1 MSEFCSG
8 DVCKI
13 DRYLLGGHS
22 TTTWTKFWPILTTL
36 PPPSPQVD
44 KQGHFIIY
52 PLSSNPQWHFCWP
65 LLPPPSSC
73 PRSYWMPPWQAGRQA
88 ASFWTA
94 QGTKINDFFRKR
106 LHARLL
112 WGYVQFKRYN
122 TAPLYLARLTY
133 AGFVLCHFGCRIY
146 VWRVTISSKERYYSL
161 TKVYGW
167 WWWRANSRD
176 SFELSS
182 WLDSA

>member
-1 MSEFCSG
+1 MVILLSPLCQVTLSG
-8 DVCKI
+8 I
-13 DRYLLGGHS
+13 S
-22 TTTWTKFWPILTTL
+22 TEPL
-36 PPPSPQVD
+36 P
-44 KQGHFIIY
+44 H
-52 PLSSNPQWHFCWP
+52 P
-65 LLPPPSSC
+65 LLLVPVGIEC
-73 PRSYWMPPWQAGRQA
+73 ALGRQAGRQA

-146 VWRVTISSKERYYSL
+146 V
-161 TKVYGW
+161 
-167 WWWRANSRD
+167 
-176 SFELSS
+176 
-182 WLDSA
+182 